1 MKLRWIVPAFVLG
14 AAAASPAAAVTVTCT
29 SSESLLTATT
39 GGTAASNCAG
49 FFSGNVLDNS
59 SADVQTQ
66 TSALASLGFTFT
78 NFNDFMKVDSIN
90 GSTLTFGTPLIGD
103 TIIGIHFGNGSSV
116 GNSTGFFEFNFTQP
130 TNSINIGISA
140 PSDAVLF
147 TTGTTAV
154 PEPASWAM
162 MLLGFAGIG
171 FVLRRGARSRL
182 LPQPA

>member
-1 MKLRWIVPAFVLG
+1 MKLHLIVPALVLG
-14 AAAASPAAAVTVTCT
+14 AAMATPAAAATVTCT
-29 SSESLLTATT
+29 GSESLLTATT

-59 SADVQTQ
+59 KVDVQTQ
-66 TSALASLGFTFT
+66 TDALSTLGFTFT
-78 NFNDFMKVDSIN
+78 NFNDFTKVDSIN
-90 GSTLTFGTPLIGD
+90 GGVLNFGVPLIGD
-103 TIIGIHFGNGSSV
+103 TIIGIHFGDGSGV

-130 TNSINIGISA
+130 TSSINIGISA

-147 TTGTTAV
+147 TTGSAV

-171 FVLRRGARSRL
+171 FVLRRSGRSRRL
-182 LPQPA
+182 ALA